1 MNETECNHTV
11 LCVDDER
18 NIISSLKRL
27 LRKEDFRLLTASSA
41 SEGLEILKQNEVHLV
56 ISDHRMPEMSG
67 TDFLGIVREQYP
79 DIVRVVLSGYTDVD
93 AITASINKGHVY
105 KFILKPWNDESLK
118 LEIRQ
123 ALEQYD
129 LVQANRNLDKKVV
142 EQNQELRLIN
152 ENLESM
158 VQARTEELKMQNQAL
173 ELSRSLLQHLP
184 LPIVGVGADGMI
196 AVMNQ
201 EAQALPCKGSPLTV
215 GGNLGDSFS
224 REARDKVVNVMETGT
239 PDILSNG
246 SYNIEVIP
254 LSGRFH
260 GKGALMMWKERRPV
274 PNHARSNN

>member
-1 MNETECNHTV
+1 MNETGCNHTV

-27 LRKEDFRLLTASSA
+27 LRKEDYNLLTASSA
-41 SEGLEILKQNEVHLV
+41 TEGLEILKQHDVHLV

-67 TDFLGIVREQYP
+67 TEFLAVVREQYP

-142 EQNQELRLIN
+142 EQNQELKLIN

-158 VQARTEELKMQNQAL
+158 VQVRTEELKMQNQAL

-184 LPIVGVGADGMI
+184 LPIIGVGADGMI

-201 EAQALPCKGSPLTV
+201 EAQALFSNDGPPTL
-215 GGNLGDSFS
+215 GGDLADSFS
-224 REARDKVVNVMETGT
+224 VEVRDQVVRVMETGT
-239 PDILSNG
+239 AITISDES
-246 SYNIEVIP
+246 SNIEVIP
-254 LSGRFH
+254 LSGRFQ
-260 GKGALMMWKERRPV
+260 GKGAVMMWKERSPT
-274 PNHARSNN
+274 SGLS